1 MSDPRIY
8 RRQTAVRRNL
18 AGFRMSFL
26 LVPCYCLLF
35 VGCNPKNLVFDPC
48 KNNPAGG
55 IEQEIS
61 HEKKY
66 SANYDKTWNAVRT
79 ALEQLGYSTK
89 ADPSSGKIFT
99 EPLGISCPVEAGV
112 KSIDITKWYSV
123 VTATVSG
130 PKVRLGVSFQRNHL
144 GIKKNDLVFPEKEN
158 EISRDF
164 FAAVDRLLDWTP
176 PVTPPTG
183 GSGTGGKQPPPPPP
197 PKKEQEVKVSPED
210 NREVVARRLKYTK
223 QEPLLQLSSPTFAP
237 GTIRPNEWMTQTL
250 GVTYLDPDPGKTF
263 DLTAVFVISFG
274 DIQIPMQRKFKDQAQ
289 GRMGLTLRLRIPKDI
304 PPGDCTVKSQVS
316 AGGLIENVEGS
327 FRVTP

>member
-1 MSDPRIY
+1 MFSLF
-8 RRQTAVRRNL
+8 VL
-18 AGFRMSFL
+18 CSC
-26 LVPCYCLLF
+26 VLF
-35 VGCNPKNLVFDPC
+35 VGCNPKNLAFDPC

-55 IEQEIS
+55 IEQEAS

-66 SANYDKTWNAVRT
+66 SASHDKTWNAVRT

-99 EPLGISCPVEAGV
+99 DPLEIPCPGEAGA
-112 KSIDITKWYSV
+112 KQITLTKWYSA

-130 PKVRLGVSFQRNHL
+130 PKVRLGVSFQRKHL
-144 GIKKNDLVFPEKEN
+144 GIKKSDLVFPEKEN

-164 FAAVDRLLDWTP
+164 FAAVDRLLDSPP

-183 GSGTGGKQPPPPPP
+183 GSVTGGKQPPPPPS
-197 PKKEQEVKVSPED
+197 PKKEQEVRVSPED

-237 GTIRPNEWMTQTL
+237 STIRPNEWLTQTIS
-250 GVTYLDPDPGKTF
+250 VTYLDPEPGRTS

-274 DIQIPMQRKFKDQAQ
+274 DIQIPMQRKFKDQEQ

-316 AGGLIENVEGS
+316 AGGLIEHVEGS